1 MCALNPGHSVL
12 LIHLFCLV
20 KFYYIVHVQPVQVN
34 FDILALVK
42 VLPGTYIT
50 KGNMQL
56 PGVAPEVSFPMFENR
71 QNFTSEPSAG
81 FVYPD

>member
-20 KFYYIVHVQPVQVN
+20 KFHYIVHVQPVQVN

-71 QNFTSEPSAG
+71 QNYTSEQSVG
-81 FVYPD
+81 FVDPD

>member
-50 KGNMQL
+50 KGDLQL
-56 PGVAPEVSFPMFENR
+56 PGVAPEVLFPMFENR
-71 QNFTSEPSAG
+71 QNYTSEQSVG
-81 FVYPD
+81 FVDPD